1 MIMILN
7 EFEQD
12 IQNQIKRL
20 LEKGDFKAA
29 KVIYDAQNLP
39 FLKEKQHRTEPFN
52 DSAQT

>member
-1 MIMILN
+1 MMLN

-12 IQNQIKRL
+12 IQSEIKRL

-29 KVIYDAQNLP
+29 KAIYDAQNLP
-39 FLKEKQHRTEPFN
+39 FLKEKQHKNEPLN